1 MTLSI
6 YMYFFRKG
14 KTKALTIVEKDMT
27 DCYVNLFIS
36 MGDVNSSVDLN
47 VTSEFVCRMY
57 AESNLKDV
65 NEARYKKLIQMTG
78 KIDQVIKLE
87 P

>member
-1 MTLSI
+1 
-6 YMYFFRKG
+6 MYFFRKG

-27 DCYVNLFIS
+27 DCYINLFIS

-65 NEARYKKLIQMTG
+65 NEARYKKMKKLIQMTG

>member
-1 MTLSI
+1 
-6 YMYFFRKG
+6 
-14 KTKALTIVEKDMT
+14 
-27 DCYVNLFIS
+27 

-57 AESNLKDV
+57 TESNLKDV

>member
-1 MTLSI
+1 
-6 YMYFFRKG
+6 
-14 KTKALTIVEKDMT
+14 MT
-27 DCYVNLFIS
+27 DCYINLFIS
-36 MGDVNSSVDLN
+36 MRDVNSSVDLN